1 MSLVFFTDARLVSA
15 VNVML
20 WLGKK
25 TKKKR
30 KKTKSGH
37 GAAGGP
43 WLEKLHMS
51 DNSIDDSG
59 KEGPNQLNKFLE
71 ILCM

>member
-1 MSLVFFTDARLVSA
+1 MSHVFLMVARLFSA

-30 KKTKSGH
+30 EKNKSDH

-43 WLEKLHMS
+43 WLEKLHMC
-51 DNSIDDSG
+51 DNSIDGSG
-59 KEGPNQLNKFLE
+59 KEELNQFLE